1 MKEIHEEMK
10 NQYFIEYKTKVNFTE
25 GDILLYSYLKKIIED
40 LYKYDVFNQKLIKNY
55 EEKIEVSIENQLENI
70 KNKSK
75 RKK

>member
-40 LYKYDVFNQKLIKNY
+40 LYKYDVFNQELIKNY